1 MFNILKLAM
10 AGISIYCFLLI
21 IRNVMSI
28 FSSTENNSLHKK
40 RLEQL
45 KFENKRTSSDSNNK
59 ELIDKITAPVVTHI
73 LPRMKP
79 KDLTQLEKDL
89 QMAQWDNYFTP
100 VTFRAMDVLLKILG
114 VILFAILVNASLP
127 MALVWGAM
135 LIFLFRFLFNN
146 SLKERKFR
154 LMAEFPEFIEITA
167 GFLNSDMSL
176 STGIEYSLPYVGE
189 QWKPILQEFII
200 SCSVKDQNEAI
211 SEMQHKI
218 DIFEVREFW
227 SLVKLNTDQGIDI
240 KECFEAQSQ
249 KVRDLQLD
257 VMLDKIGKRQV
268 MSIAIQGPLLL
279 TMILSFGL
287 PTFASMMNLGF

>member
-1 MFNILKLAM
+1 MFDILKLAM

-21 IRNVMSI
+21 IRNLMSG
-28 FSSTENNSLHKK
+28 FYSAENSSLHKK

-45 KFENKRTSSDSNNK
+45 KFENKRTSSDSDNK
-59 ELIDKITAPVVTHI
+59 EFIDKITAPVVTHI
-73 LPRMKP
+73 LPKMKSR
-79 KDLTQLEKDL
+79 DLTQLEKDL
-89 QMAQWDNYFTP
+89 QMAQWDKYFTP
-100 VTFRAMDVLLKILG
+100 VTFTAMDVLLKILG
-114 VILFAILVNASLP
+114 AVAFVLFIGVS
-127 MALVWGAM
+127 MAMAVLWGALLM
-135 LIFLFRFLFNN
+135 FLFRFLFNN

-176 STGIEYSLPYVGE
+176 SQGIEYSLPYVGE
-189 QWKPILQEFII
+189 QWKPILQEFIV
-200 SCSVKDQNEAI
+200 SCTMKDQSDAI
-211 SEMQHKI
+211 TEMQHKI

-249 KVRDLQLD
+249 KVRELQLD

-268 MSIAIQGPLLL
+268 LSIAVQGPLLL

-287 PTFASMMNLGF
+287 PTFVQMTSLGF

>member
-1 MFNILKLAM
+1 MFDILKLAM

-21 IRNVMSI
+21 IKNLMSG
-28 FSSTENNSLHKK
+28 FYSAENSSLHKK

-45 KFENKRTSSDSNNK
+45 KFENKRTSSDSDNK
-59 ELIDKITAPVVTHI
+59 EFIDKITAPVVTHI
-73 LPRMKP
+73 LPKMKSR
-79 KDLTQLEKDL
+79 DLTQLEKDL
-89 QMAQWDNYFTP
+89 QMAQWDKYFTP
-100 VTFRAMDVLLKILG
+100 VTFTAMDVLLKILG
-114 VILFAILVNASLP
+114 AVAFVLFIGVS
-127 MALVWGAM
+127 MAMSVLWGALLM
-135 LIFLFRFLFNN
+135 FLFRFLFNN

-176 STGIEYSLPYVGE
+176 SQGIEYSLPYVGE
-189 QWKPILQEFII
+189 QWKPILQEFIV
-200 SCSVKDQNEAI
+200 SCTMKDQSDAI
-211 SEMQHKI
+211 TEMQHKI

-249 KVRDLQLD
+249 KVRELQLD

-268 MSIAIQGPLLL
+268 LSIAVQGPLLL

-287 PTFASMMNLGF
+287 PTFVQMTSLGF

>member
-1 MFNILKLAM
+1 MFDILKLAM

-21 IRNVMSI
+21 LRNLMSG
-28 FSSTENNSLHKK
+28 FYSSENNSLHKK

-45 KFENKRTSSDSNNK
+45 KFENKRTSSDSDNK
-59 ELIDKITAPVVTHI
+59 ELIDKITAPVITHI
-73 LPRMKP
+73 LPKMKAT
-79 KDLTQLEKDL
+79 DLTQLEKDL

-114 VILFAILVNASLP
+114 MVAFVIFAGVSMPMAIL
-127 MALVWGAM
+127 WGALLM
-135 LIFLFRFLFNN
+135 FLFKFLFNN

-154 LMAEFPEFIEITA
+154 LMSEFPEFIEITA

-176 STGIEYSLPYVGE
+176 SRGIEYSLPYVGE
-189 QWKPILQEFII
+189 QWKPILQEFIV
-200 SCSVKDQNEAI
+200 SCTMKDQSEAI
-211 SEMQHKI
+211 TEIQNKI

-249 KVRDLQLD
+249 KVRELQLE

-268 MSIAIQGPLLL
+268 LSIAIQGPLLL

-287 PTFASMMNLGF
+287 PTFASMVNLGF

>member
-1 MFNILKLAM
+1 MFDILKLAM

-21 IRNVMSI
+21 LRNLMSS
-28 FSSTENNSLHKK
+28 FYSSENNSLHKK

-45 KFENKRTSSDSNNK
+45 KFENKRTSSDSDNK
-59 ELIDKITAPVVTHI
+59 ELIDKITAPVITHI
-73 LPRMKP
+73 LPKMKAT
-79 KDLTQLEKDL
+79 DLTQLEKDL
-89 QMAQWDNYFTP
+89 QMAQWDKYFTP

-114 VILFAILVNASLP
+114 IVAFVIFAGISMPMAIL
-127 MALVWGAM
+127 WGVL
-135 LIFLFRFLFNN
+135 LIFLFKFLFTN

-176 STGIEYSLPYVGE
+176 SKGIEYSLPYVGE
-189 QWKPILQEFII
+189 QWKPILQEFIV
-200 SCSVKDQNEAI
+200 SCTMKDQSEAI
-211 SEMQHKI
+211 TEIQNKI

-249 KVRDLQLD
+249 KVRELQLE

-268 MSIAIQGPLLL
+268 LSIAIQGPLLL

-287 PTFASMMNLGF
+287 PTFASMVNLGF

>member
-21 IRNVMSI
+21 IRNLMSG
-28 FSSTENNSLHKK
+28 FYSTENSSLHKK

-45 KFENKRTSSDSNNK
+45 KFENKRTSSDSENK

-73 LPRMKP
+73 LPKMKS

-89 QMAQWDNYFTP
+89 QMAQWDKYFTP
-100 VTFRAMDVLLKILG
+100 VTFTAMDVLLKILG
-114 VILFAILVNASLP
+114 IIAFVLFIGVS
-127 MALVWGAM
+127 MAMAVLWGAL
-135 LIFLFRFLFNN
+135 LIFLFKFLFNN

-176 STGIEYSLPYVGE
+176 SQGIEYSLPYVGE
-189 QWKPILQEFII
+189 EWKPILQEFII
-200 SCSVKDQNEAI
+200 SCSMKDQSEAI
-211 SEMQHKI
+211 NEMQNKI

-249 KVRDLQLD
+249 KVRELQLD

-268 MSIAIQGPLLL
+268 LSIAIQGPLLL

-287 PTFASMMNLGF
+287 PTFASMVNLGF

>member
-1 MFNILKLAM
+1 MFNILKFAM
-10 AGISIYCFLLI
+10 AGISVICGLLI
-21 IRNVMSI
+21 LRNFMSL
-28 FSSTENNSLHKK
+28 FSSTANSSLHKK

-45 KFENKRTSSDSNNK
+45 KFENKRTSSDSKNK

-73 LPRMKP
+73 LPKMKVT
-79 KDLTQLEKDL
+79 DLSQLEKDL
-89 QMAQWDNYFTP
+89 QMAQWDKFFTP
-100 VTFRAMDVLLKILG
+100 VTFTAMDILLKILG
-114 VILFAILVNASLP
+114 VVCFCLFIGVSKIMAILLGSV
-127 MALVWGAM
+127 
-135 LIFLFRFLFNN
+135 LIFLFRILFKN

-154 LMAEFPEFIEITA
+154 LMSEFPEFIEITA

-176 STGIEYSLPYVGE
+176 STGIEYALPYVGE
-189 QWKPILQEFII
+189 QWKPILQDFVI

-211 SEMQHKI
+211 TEMQNKI
-218 DIFEVREFW
+218 DIFEVKEFW

-257 VMLDKIGKRQV
+257 VMLDKIGKRQI

-287 PTFASMMNLGF
+287 PTFTSMVNLGF

>member
-1 MFNILKLAM
+1 MFDILKLAM

-21 IRNVMSI
+21 IRNLMSG
-28 FSSTENNSLHKK
+28 FYSAENSSLHKK

-45 KFENKRTSSDSNNK
+45 KFENKRTSSDSDNK
-59 ELIDKITAPVVTHI
+59 EFIDKITAPVVTHI
-73 LPRMKP
+73 LPKMKSR
-79 KDLTQLEKDL
+79 DLTQLEKDL
-89 QMAQWDNYFTP
+89 QMAQWDKYFTP
-100 VTFRAMDVLLKILG
+100 VTFTAMDVLLKILG
-114 VILFAILVNASLP
+114 AVAFVLFIGVS
-127 MALVWGAM
+127 MAMSVLWGALLM
-135 LIFLFRFLFNN
+135 FLFRFLFNN

-176 STGIEYSLPYVGE
+176 SQGIEYSLPYVGE
-189 QWKPILQEFII
+189 QWKPILQEFIV
-200 SCSVKDQNEAI
+200 SCTMKDQSDAI
-211 SEMQHKI
+211 TEMQHKI

-249 KVRDLQLD
+249 KVRELQLD

-268 MSIAIQGPLLL
+268 LSIAVQGPLLL

-287 PTFASMMNLGF
+287 PTFVQMTSLGF

>member
-1 MFNILKLAM
+1 MFDILKLAM

-21 IRNVMSI
+21 IRNLMSG
-28 FSSTENNSLHKK
+28 FYSTENSSLHKK

-45 KFENKRTSSDSNNK
+45 KFENKRTSSDSENK

-73 LPRMKP
+73 LPKMKS

-89 QMAQWDNYFTP
+89 QMAQWDKYFTP
-100 VTFRAMDVLLKILG
+100 VTFTAMDILLKILG
-114 VILFAILVNASLP
+114 AIAFVLFIGVSMPMAIL
-127 MALVWGAM
+127 WGALLM
-135 LIFLFRFLFNN
+135 FLFKFLFNN

-176 STGIEYSLPYVGE
+176 SQGIEYSLPYVGE

-200 SCSVKDQNEAI
+200 SCSMKDQSEAI
-211 SEMQHKI
+211 TEMQNKI

-249 KVRDLQLD
+249 KVRELQLD

-268 MSIAIQGPLLL
+268 LSIAIQGPLLL

-287 PTFASMMNLGF
+287 PTFASMVNLGF